1 MSSITGHQVTAF
13 KQLEAGY
20 FEKVMYILSVFAA
33 KLFKRNFK
41 KVLDTIN

>member
-33 KLFKRNFK
+33 KLLKEILK
-41 KVLDTIN
+41 KCLTR

>member
-33 KLFKRNFK
+33 NFLKNFK

>member
-20 FEKVMYILSVFAA
+20 FEKGDIYSFRFRS
-33 KLFKRNFK
+33 KTF
-41 KVLDTIN
+41 

>member
-1 MSSITGHQVTAF
+1 MSSITGHQVTSF